1 MDRAKVDGEGRARYV
16 QETRELTQGKVT
28 KKGKEISKLDE
39 SWNV

>member
-28 KKGKEISKLDE
+28 MFEERGG
-39 SWNV
+39 N